1 MLVFDAG
8 QLHGA
13 AWCQRPGCL
22 QSTCT
27 SLFRYHGTIPFFP
40 IKSQHGI
47 LSMAALQTYRE
58 FCRKIGKG
66 GLPPL
71 DGQRKI
77 EQELNALEN
86 GAFS

>member
-1 MLVFDAG
+1 MELPGVSG
-8 QLHGA
+8 QVVCRAPAPLCSDIMG
-13 AWCQRPGCL
+13 
-22 QSTCT
+22 
-27 SLFRYHGTIPFFP
+27 P
-40 IKSQHGI
+40 IKCQHGI